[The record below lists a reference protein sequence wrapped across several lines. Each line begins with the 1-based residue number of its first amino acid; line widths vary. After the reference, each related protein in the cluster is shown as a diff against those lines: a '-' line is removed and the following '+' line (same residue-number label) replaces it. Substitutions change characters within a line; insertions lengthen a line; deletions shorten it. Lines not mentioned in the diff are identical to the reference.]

1 MMPLGRRIGRLRC
14 YGFHTLSAPQFPRSG
29 PATGPCNGLHPTSNF
44 LAMEAEAR
52 CDCRR
57 TEEAKRGVEILERI
71 KVLGQTKK

>member
-1 MMPLGRRIGRLRC
+1 
-14 YGFHTLSAPQFPRSG
+14 
-29 PATGPCNGLHPTSNF
+29 
-44 LAMEAEAR
+44 MEAEAR